1 MGAVNINAKFE
12 VFTAVKVQVEFFR
25 FVTPCSVVEDHA
37 VSIFRVMEA
46 AGSSETL
53 VSYHITTRRH
63 NPEDLDLSFSR
74 LWIFK
79 GHDFFPELLDLRRLK
94 NIQNAWDSNVKVN
107 LKEKVCEDRM
117 WMELAQDSIQN
128 TCGI

>member
-1 MGAVNINAKFE
+1 MLMGAVNINAKFE

-74 LWIFK
+74 L
-79 GHDFFPELLDLRRLK
+79 
-94 NIQNAWDSNVKVN
+94 
-107 LKEKVCEDRM
+107 
-117 WMELAQDSIQN
+117 
-128 TCGI
+128 